1 LAIVSLDRQRIH
13 VYGRDGL
20 VAESAVS
27 TGQRGYR
34 TPTGIFSVLQKRR
47 HHESNIY
54 SGAPM
59 PWMHRLTWSGIAL
72 HGGVVPGYPASH
84 GCIRLT
90 YDFAPKLWAMS
101 RVGVRVVIVPKEV
114 IPQDITHPLLP
125 APIMTPAEP
134 MVAHDGGASHANGVV
149 EVSGDPATAAGQP
162 QLIPTSAAV
171 PRRLNPMERARLAK
185 TKADAAAVATKKA
198 AKPALELAR
207 RTAVQANKA
216 SAAMRRA
223 QRALASAEARL
234 TRAENAARR
243 AKPQQARRLASAEAS
258 ARGVLEKARRA
269 AAEAQAAEAA
279 RTSEAEAAAAAAK
292 VAVAANEA
300 GAAAAKAAYLGL
312 QPISLLVSRQDSRLY
327 VRQGFNSLFDM
338 PIGIRE
344 PSRPLGTHVFTA
356 TAAVEAGSAL
366 RWRVV
371 TLPDAA
377 GDLASSAAEALERIE
392 FPAAAMEQV
401 GARVWIGASLIV
413 TDRTPSRETGPGTDF
428 IVLTKP

>member
-1 LAIVSLDRQRIH
+1 VSLDRQRIH
-13 VYGRDGL
+13 VYDRDGL

-34 TPTGIFSVLQKRR
+34 TPTGVFSVLQKRR

-59 PWMHRLTWSGIAL
+59 PWMHRLTLSGIAL

-101 RVGVRVVIVPKEV
+101 RVGARVVIVPNEV

-134 MVAHDGGASHANGVV
+134 MVAHDGNTSRGNGVV
-149 EVSGDPATAAGQP
+149 EVSGDPVTAPGRP

-171 PRRLNPMERARLAK
+171 PRLLNPMERARLAK
-185 TKADAAAVATKKA
+185 TKADAAAVTAKKA
-198 AKPALELAR
+198 VKPALELAR
-207 RTAVQANKA
+207 RAAVQSNKA
-216 SAAMRRA
+216 RAALRRA

-234 TRAENAARR
+234 KRAENAARR
-243 AKPQQARRLASAEAS
+243 AKPQQARRFVSAEAS
-258 ARGVLEKARRA
+258 ARDALEKARRV

-279 RTSEAEAAAAAAK
+279 RSGEAEAAAAAAK
-292 VAVAANEA
+292 
-300 GAAAAKAAYLGL
+300 AAAATNEASAAAVKEAYLGL
-312 QPISLLVSRQDSRLY
+312 QPISLLVSRKDNRLY
-327 VRQGFNSLFDM
+327 VRQGFSPLFDV
-338 PIGIRE
+338 PITIRE
-344 PSRPLGTHVFTA
+344 PNRPLGTHVFTA
-356 TAAVEAGSAL
+356 TAAAEAGGAL

-377 GDLASSAAEALERIE
+377 GDLGSSASEALDRIE
-392 FPAAAMEQV
+392 LPASATEQV
-401 GARVWIGASLIV
+401 GARAWIGASLIV
-413 TDRTPSRETGPGTDF
+413 TDRPPSRETGEGTDF